1 MVNWHKPRVY
11 LPVLNKPGL
20 AKQTG
25 LYVCCVSAQ
34 RIKATRSSQVVI
46 PRLAC
51 FGRIQFSIGD
61 QLRLPG
67 IIDGGSGRGGG
78 GDQISCNRAHDLVI
92 DSNLAPIGCI
102 VLGMVLAM
110 VGDKG
115 PVIQRV
121 AGDLGRLAQKD
132 GTRGNIRGP
141 GKLGLE
147 HRACLDQGP
156 QVIVPK
162 GAFTKSWGTL

>member
-1 MVNWHKPRVY
+1 M
-11 LPVLNKPGL
+11 
-20 AKQTG
+20 
-25 LYVCCVSAQ
+25 
-34 RIKATRSSQVVI
+34 VI

-67 IIDGGSGRGGG
+67 IMDGGCRRGGG
-78 GDQISCNRAHDLVI
+78 VYQISGDRAHDMVI
-92 DSNLAPIGCI
+92 DTDLAPIGCI

-110 VGDKG
+110 VGDKR

-132 GTRGNIRGP
+132 GSGGNIRGP

-147 HRACLDQGP
+147 YRARLDQG
-156 QVIVPK
+156 QAGQGQN
-162 GAFTKSWGTL
+162 GARVDGLFMNLIMPAS